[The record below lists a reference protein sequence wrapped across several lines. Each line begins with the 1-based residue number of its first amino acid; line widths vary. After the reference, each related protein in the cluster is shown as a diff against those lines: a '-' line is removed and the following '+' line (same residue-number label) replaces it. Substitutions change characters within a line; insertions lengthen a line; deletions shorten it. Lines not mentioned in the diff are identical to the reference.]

1 MELGYHVL
9 LEKPIAKTL
18 KEALELREMF
28 AAWARIRRILPSLPD
43 FVRT

>member
-18 KEALELREMF
+18 KEALGTGATWR
-28 AAWARIRRILPSLPD
+28 AS
-43 FVRT
+43 